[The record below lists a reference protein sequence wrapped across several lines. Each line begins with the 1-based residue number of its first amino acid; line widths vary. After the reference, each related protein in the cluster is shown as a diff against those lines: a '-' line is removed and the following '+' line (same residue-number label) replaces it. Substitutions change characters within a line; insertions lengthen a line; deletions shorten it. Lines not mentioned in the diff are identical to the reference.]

1 MDDEVWY
8 KLTYLLDKKTLVI
21 PWCIEKKI
29 SLYILKYIESLKLL
43 KINVFNYKLINGK
56 FKL

>member
-1 MDDEVWY
+1 MDNELWY
-8 KLTYLLDKKTLVI
+8 KLTYLLYKKTLVI
-21 PWCIEKKI
+21 RWCIENKF

-43 KINVFNYKLINGK
+43 KINFFKYNFINGK